1 MTRLNAKV
9 LGVVVTALLLQ
20 ACDSDDSDPVAMV
33 PPVTPPPPVNA
44 IFDVT
49 VTNLTNAQPL
59 SPVAVI
65 AHYSDF
71 AVFTVGQPA
80 TVGLEEL
87 AEAGTNDAL
96 LAEADANAEVVQTA
110 SGAAPIGPGG
120 SETITF
126 EIVEDALPQLLLSTS
141 TMLVNTNDAIS
152 GINGLLIED
161 MAVGDV
167 VTRRA
172 IVYDAG
178 TEADTEEAIHIPG
191 PAGGGEGFNATRDDE
206 YDRVAMHIGVVGQD
220 DGLPTSSL
228 NNQHRFDNPAV
239 AFRIER
245 VQ

>member
-126 EIVEDALPQLLLSTS
+126 EIVEDELPQLLLSTS
-141 TMLVNTNDAIS
+141 TMLVNT
-152 GINGLLIED
+152 
-161 MAVGDV
+161 
-167 VTRRA
+167 
-172 IVYDAG
+172 
-178 TEADTEEAIHIPG
+178 
-191 PAGGGEGFNATRDDE
+191 
-206 YDRVAMHIGVVGQD
+206 
-220 DGLPTSSL
+220 
-228 NNQHRFDNPAV
+228 
-239 AFRIER
+239 
-245 VQ
+245 